1 MDNTSHMNGGIYV
14 HIPFCVKKCPYC
26 DFYSITDLS
35 LSSRYL
41 RALTAEIQHFHSDYL
56 NFDTIYIGGGTPS
69 VLSPDDISRIL
80 EAIFQRFHILKN
92 PEITIEV
99 NPGTVSLEQ
108 FKRYRQ
114 AGVNRLNIGIQSFQ
128 EKNLAFLERIHS
140 AKEAKLAFERARRAG
155 FDNIGMDLI
164 YGLPEQSK
172 ENWLY
177 DLEQAVQMRPD
188 HLSCYMLTCESGTPL
203 HRNLQSGRYHP
214 LNDRMVR
221 ALFDLTMDYLKAHGY
236 LHYEI
241 SNYAR
246 KTGKDSPSRMS
257 RHNLKYWTFA
267 PYLGLGAGAHSFIEP
282 QRSWNYSNVER
293 YIRNLESGQPP
304 VEEAEVLSSEQLITE
319 AVYLGFRT
327 IRGIDLGEFKQKFG
341 LDFLQVFKETINE
354 LENEGLLQK
363 QPDHIA
369 LSRKG
374 LAFLDSVV
382 SMFTAQHIKV
392 PDYGGVGP

>member
-1 MDNTSHMNGGIYV
+1 
-14 HIPFCVKKCPYC
+14 
-26 DFYSITDLS
+26 
-35 LSSRYL
+35 
-41 RALTAEIQHFHSDYL
+41 LTAETQHFHSDYL